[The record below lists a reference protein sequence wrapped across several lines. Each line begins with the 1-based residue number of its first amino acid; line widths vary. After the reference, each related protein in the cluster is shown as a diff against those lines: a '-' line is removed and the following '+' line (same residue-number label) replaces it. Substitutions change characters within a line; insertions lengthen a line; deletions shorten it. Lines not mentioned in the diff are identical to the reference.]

1 MQQGRSVGVGIFI
14 LGGLLLFGFGLFM
27 IGDRRNLFEKSF
39 EVHAEFG
46 RLGGLDL
53 GAKVRVA
60 GTDGG
65 EVLGIDYP
73 TSPAARFRV
82 RMRVLEALHPL
93 VRTDSLASI
102 QSDGLVGNKLVV
114 IAAGSEAAAPAPPES
129 ILTGRDPFELADL
142 LDKASA
148 TVDRVDRSIVL
159 IRDELEQAVAA
170 ARETVEHANQ
180 FIETAGQNI
189 QAITASG
196 RQIGED
202 VQVMVSD
209 TRDGR
214 GSLGKF
220 IRDDAV
226 FDRASRI
233 LQEIQTA
240 SQNLREV
247 SDRAREVM
255 TRFQAREGPAE
266 GLFADFRETLAA
278 AREAMSDLGE
288 NMESLKR
295 SFFFRGFFL
304 NRGFYDLDV
313 MTVAEYRGGALRDKN
328 LANLRMW
335 YEAGDLFEPDQNGGD
350 GGEQLSAQGKSK
362 LDAAIAEIL
371 RYPSSSP
378 LIVEGYAEN
387 CPPGDC
393 FLRAR
398 QRAAQA
404 RQYLTTKYFLNPSY
418 TGVMPMV
425 GYAPEGVKASSG
437 EGIVLSLFYNPKA
450 EIAPRPRPV
459 ND

>member
-1 MQQGRSVGVGIFI
+1 MQQGRSVGVGLFI

-27 IGDRRNLFEKSF
+27 IGDRRNLFQKSF

-60 GTDGG
+60 GTDAG
-65 EVLGIDYP
+65 EVLRIDYP
-73 TSPAARFRV
+73 ASPAARFRV

-93 VRTDSLASI
+93 VRTDSVASI

-114 IAAGSEAAAPAPPES
+114 IAAGSEAAAEAPPES

-142 LDKASA
+142 MDKASA
-148 TVDRVDRSIVL
+148 TVDTVDRSIVL
-159 IRDELEQAVAA
+159 IRDELEQAVIA

-189 QAITASG
+189 EAITASG
-196 RQIGED
+196 RKISED
-202 VQVMVSD
+202 VQAMVTD
-209 TRDGR
+209 TRAGR

-220 IRDDAV
+220 IRDDA
-226 FDRASRI
+226 FYDEASRI
-233 LQEIQTA
+233 VREIETT
-240 SQNLREV
+240 SRNLREV

-255 TRFQAREGPAE
+255 GRFQAREGPAE

-335 YEAGDLFEPDQNGGD
+335 YEAKDLFETGED
-350 GGEQLSAQGKSK
+350 GGEQLSAEGKTK

-371 RYPSSSP
+371 RYPSTSP
-378 LIVEGYAEN
+378 LIVEGYAQT

-398 QRAAQA
+398 QRAGQA

-425 GYAPEGVKASSG
+425 GYAPEGVQASSG
-437 EGIVLSLFYNPKA
+437 EGIILSLFYNPKA